1 MQLLWQFEISKFKFF
16 NLWKIIKMIHNN
28 IYNLFLIVSFDL
40 MHLLYIEAD
49 NKGIGQIKGTKGR
62 DTG

>member
-1 MQLLWQFEISKFKFF
+1 
-16 NLWKIIKMIHNN
+16 MIHNN